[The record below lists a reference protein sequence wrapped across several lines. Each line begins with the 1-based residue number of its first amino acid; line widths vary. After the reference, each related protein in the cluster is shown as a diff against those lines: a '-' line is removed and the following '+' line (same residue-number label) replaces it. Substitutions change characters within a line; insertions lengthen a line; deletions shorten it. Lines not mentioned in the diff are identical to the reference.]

1 MSTEK
6 ISLGKAIDM
15 LLGALEQLDEGSRE
29 TAILA
34 VCRQLNIERAPDAL
48 NPASSPNASEPLNS
62 VAPAPRVQNLA
73 TSAPRIDIR
82 SLKEQKKPSS
92 AKQMACV
99 VAYYL
104 KELADGEE
112 KKETVSTPDLEKY
125 FKQAGY
131 KLPTRI
137 TQVLVDAKASGY
149 FESAARGEYK
159 LNAVGHNLVAH
170 NLPGED

>member
-6 ISLGKAIDM
+6 ISLGRSIDI
-15 LLGALEQLDEGSRE
+15 LLGALEPLDEASRE
-29 TAILA
+29 TAVLA
-34 VCRQLNIERAPDAL
+34 VCRQLNIASAPNVKVSASTQSPADHLNADA
-48 NPASSPNASEPLNS
+48 PSPQ
-62 VAPAPRVQNLA
+62 VQSPA

-82 SLKEQKKPSS
+82 SLKEQKKPNS

-112 KKETVSTPDLEKY
+112 RKETVSTADLEKY
-125 FKQAGY
+125 FKQAGF
-131 KLPTRI
+131 KLPTRMA
-137 TQVLVDAKASGY
+137 QVLIDAKASGY
-149 FESAARGEYK
+149 FESASRGEYK